1 MGVQDCSRWIN
12 RVQERN
18 MKVFDVFQRPA
29 SDGLIR
35 CSPSEVSAR
44 AAVHEEIIGI
54 GAGPR
59 KTR

>member
-1 MGVQDCSRWIN
+1 
-12 RVQERN
+12 

-54 GAGPR
+54 RRRTPKNKVG
-59 KTR
+59 TTV